1 MNKHTS
7 NKHIVILGEQLGRY
21 RLLQN
26 IPQTELAQNAGI
38 SARTL
43 RRLESGE
50 GGSMDSFI
58 RVLMAL
64 NIDSNLSVLIPD
76 STVRPMERTRP
87 AKTERMRASR
97 SKNLPGKAISSEAM
111 NDKKV
116 KSNAKPQ
123 TTGKPSWG
131 WGDETS

>member
-7 NKHIVILGEQLGRY
+7 SKHIAILGEQLERN

-26 IPQTELAQNAGI
+26 IPQIELAQKAGI

-64 NIDSNLSVLIPD
+64 NIASNLSVLIPD

-97 SKNLPGKAISSEAM
+97 PKKLLDKAASAESTKNKKA
-111 NDKKV
+111 KC
-116 KSNAKPQ
+116 
-123 TTGKPSWG
+123 TGKV
-131 WGDETS
+131 

>member
-1 MNKHTS
+1 MNKNTS
-7 NKHIVILGEQLGRY
+7 SKHIVILGEQMERN

-26 IPQTELAQNAGI
+26 IPQTELARKAGI

-87 AKTERMRASR
+87 AKTERVRASR
-97 SKNLPGKAISSEAM
+97 SKKLPDKATSVATM
-111 NDKKV
+111 NNKKS
-116 KSNAKPQ
+116 KAKPQ
-123 TTGKPSWG
+123 TRETSSWV
-131 WGDETS
+131 WGDEES

>member
-1 MNKHTS
+1 MSNYTS
-7 NKHIVILGEQLGRY
+7 SKHIVILGEQLERN

-26 IPQTELAQNAGI
+26 IPQTKLAQQAGI

-58 RVLMAL
+58 RVLIAL
-64 NIDSNLSVLIPD
+64 NLDSNLSVLIPD

-87 AKTERMRASR
+87 AKIERLRASR
-97 SKNLPGKAISSEAM
+97 SKKLPDKTTLGKSTNKQKTTSQARGKSSW
-111 NDKKV
+111 V
-116 KSNAKPQ
+116 
-123 TTGKPSWG
+123 
-131 WGDETS
+131 WGDEES

>member
-1 MNKHTS
+1 MNNYTS
-7 NKHIVILGEQLGRY
+7 SKHIVSLGEQLERN
-21 RLLQN
+21 RLSQN
-26 IPQTELAQNAGI
+26 IPQIELAQNAGI

-76 STVRPMERTRP
+76 SKIRPMERTRP
-87 AKTERMRASR
+87 AKTERVRASR
-97 SKNLPGKAISSEAM
+97 SKKLMDKAASAQSTK
-111 NDKKV
+111 NKKV
-116 KSNAKPQ
+116 KPHVK
-123 TTGKPSWG
+123 GKPTWT
-131 WGDETS
+131 WGDEKS